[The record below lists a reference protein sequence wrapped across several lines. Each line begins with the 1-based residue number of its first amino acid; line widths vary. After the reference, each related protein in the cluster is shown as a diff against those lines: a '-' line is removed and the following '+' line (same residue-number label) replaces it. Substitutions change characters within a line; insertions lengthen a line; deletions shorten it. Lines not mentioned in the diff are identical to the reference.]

1 MRDCDHRH
9 LDATDDYN
17 FTYLNRSDR
26 PADHP
31 YGSFDTHVAD
41 IADSDAIRPAFTG
54 QDAVIHLAAYPYTD
68 GNWDDVFEPNI
79 LGMYNAL
86 TAARD
91 AGVETFIYGS
101 TNHVVGQYELEHAP
115 DIYRPDHDITVRP
128 TDPIRPDS
136 YYGTTKAFGE
146 LLGRQYIEADH
157 VEFPTQFYALRIC
170 TVNSEQYDHPY
181 GDAEFGV
188 DAGDWDRSS
197 EAYDRAVNRMKAMC
211 TRAVILHT
219 SSSVV
224 CRTSPSS
231 SISSTAS
238 AITTAGGFRFGTLVT
253 DSATTQSMTQPS
265 GQPRHRMTH
274 RDLSWGT
281 PEQSISRSL
290 TTRV

>member
-1 MRDCDHRH
+1 MDVLVTGSYGRCGTAIIDH

-197 EAYDRAVNRMKAMC
+197 EAYDRAVNRMKAMWHSRRDFAHLIEC
-211 TRAVILHT
+211 CLQDKSVEFDIFHGVSDNDRRWFSLRNARDRLGYDPVDDAAEWTAPPQDD
-219 SSSVV
+219 SS
-224 CRTSPSS
+224 
-231 SISSTAS
+231 
-238 AITTAGGFRFGTLVT
+238 
-253 DSATTQSMTQPS
+253 
-265 GQPRHRMTH
+265 
-274 RDLSWGT
+274 
-281 PEQSISRSL
+281 
-290 TTRV
+290 